1 MSSTPGSCKSSRLN
15 GPQEDPDAIHTA
27 PLDNNGT
34 SGLGGDFRSLNT
46 NTEVYRS
53 PPTAT
58 ASGNE
63 YLAAAVSSS
72 LNLPNFWLER
82 PHTWF
87 NMCES
92 AFAVRNITSPLTKYH
107 HCVGK
112 LPQET
117 VASIEDVV
125 NNFAAFND
133 PYEELKQRLC
143 RAYGR
148 TEQQKVNDLL
158 DLPPL
163 GIEKPSILMD
173 NILSLWQDTSTKM
186 TSKLLLGMFLHR
198 LPEQM
203 RAQLANYNVSSPG
216 DLAAAADAICAQYG
230 GKFPAAAAAEVTVA
244 AASAD
249 GQWGHSPSPRHVH
262 NKGGNRGRSR
272 HRQDGG
278 KGGNGGC
285 NQTPGRRQPRQPSW
299 CFIHNKLGAA
309 AINCHQPCT
318 YPN

>member
-1 MSSTPGSCKSSRLN
+1 MSTPPRTSPRFRKEEQEATYNNTGDGGAIRKDFQRLN
-15 GPQEDPDAIHTA
+15 INA
-27 PLDNNGT
+27 
-34 SGLGGDFRSLNT
+34 
-46 NTEVYRS
+46 EVYQ
-53 PPTAT
+53 PPHGQGN
-58 ASGNE
+58 SGND
-63 YLAAAVSSS
+63 YMAAAVSSS
-72 LNLPNFWLER
+72 LSLPNFWLER

-163 GIEKPSILMD
+163 GAEKPSVLMD
-173 NILSLWQDTSTKM
+173 NIMSLWPDTATKM
-186 TSKLLLGMFLHR
+186 TSKLLLGMFLRR

-203 RAQLANYNVSSPG
+203 RAQLANYQATSPG
-216 DLAAAADAICAQYG
+216 DLAAAADAIWAQYG

-244 AASAD
+244 AATAA
-249 GQWGHSPSPRHVH
+249 GQRGRSPSPGRHN

-272 HRQDGG
+272 HRRDGG
-278 KGGNGGC
+278 KGGNGG
-285 NQTPGRRQPRQPSW
+285 NGGNGGRPQTPGGQQPWRQSW
-299 CFIHNKLGAA
+299 CWIHNKFGAA
-309 AINCHQPCT
+309 AYQQPCN

>member
-1 MSSTPGSCKSSRLN
+1 MSTPPRSLLRFRK
-15 GPQEDPDAIHTA
+15 EDQDAINT
-27 PLDNNGT
+27 DNGGGGAIRKDFQ
-34 SGLGGDFRSLNT
+34 GLNI
-46 NTEVYRS
+46 NAEVYQL
-53 PPTAT
+53 PHGHGN
-58 ASGNE
+58 SGND

-72 LNLPNFWLER
+72 LNLSNFWLER

-163 GIEKPSILMD
+163 GAEKPSVLMD
-173 NILSLWQDTSTKM
+173 NIMSLWPDTATKM
-186 TSKLLLGMFLHR
+186 TSKLLLGMFLRR

-203 RAQLANYNVSSPG
+203 RAQLANYQATSPG
-216 DLAAAADAICAQYG
+216 DLAAAADAIWAQYG
-230 GKFPAAAAAEVTVA
+230 GKFPAAAAEVTVA
-244 AASAD
+244 AATAA
-249 GQWGHSPSPRHVH
+249 GQRGRSPSPGRPN

-272 HRQDGG
+272 HRRDGG
-278 KGGNGGC
+278 KGGNGGRP
-285 NQTPGRRQPRQPSW
+285 QTPGGQQPRRQSW
-299 CFIHNKLGAA
+299 CYIHNKYGAA
-309 AINCHQPCT
+309 AYNCQQPCT